1 MSRATRHNKARKQM
15 TQTTTD
21 YRAALLA
28 SVDARAAHE
37 SAKNI
42 DNSSMQATLAQLRKS
57 VDHDVIAQVMLASNV
72 DANFINRA
80 ERVSNRF
87 NVYSA
92 EKVVNVARA
101 CAKVTSLNHYTLAV
115 LRTAIAL
122 AKIESALT
130 HKDAACACSM
140 SVKHSDT
147 KREAIIKNAR
157 YAKHVAAN
165 TAATQSSSSIN
176 ALQMFNVLTETR
188 DAANVVT
195 YALNIESEA
204 YKTLSAIVAQ

>member
-1 MSRATRHNKARKQM
+1 M

-21 YRAALLA
+21 YRTALLA
-28 SVDARAAHE
+28 SVDARAAYE
-37 SAKNI
+37 LSKNA
-42 DNSSMQATLAQLRKS
+42 DNDSMQAKLTQIRKS

-72 DANFINRA
+72 DADYLNRA

-101 CAKVTSLNHYTLAV
+101 CAKVSELNHYTLAV
-115 LRTAIAL
+115 FKTAQAL

-130 HKDAACACSM
+130 HRDAVSACSM
-140 SVKHSDT
+140 KIKHSDA
-147 KREAIIKNAR
+147 KREAIIKQTR
-157 YAKHVAAN
+157 FQKHIEAS
-165 TAATQSSSSIN
+165 TASTQSSSSIN
-176 ALQMFNVLTETR
+176 ALQAFNVLTETR
-188 DAANVVT
+188 DAANIVT
-195 YALNIESEA
+195 YALNVESEA